1 VGSFGAYKYG
11 NYLQRW
17 YQHGAMHTPCAL
29 MWTVRCVR
37 MKELMNSLPSAGQVK
52 QLLPGLPGLVYISIG
67 VHVRHCN
74 LRDLTLLQLVARTSW
89 IGFVIQSQKIYGVIQ
104 CRFH

>member
-1 VGSFGAYKYG
+1 MGSFEAYKYG

-17 YQHGAMHTPCAL
+17 CQHGAMRTLCAL

-52 QLLPGLPGLVYISIG
+52 QLLPGLPGLVYKSID
-67 VHVRHCN
+67 VHVRHHN
-74 LRDLTLLQLVARTSW
+74 LRHLTLLQSVLRTSW
-89 IGFVIQSQKIYGVIQ
+89 IGFVIQSQKIYCVI
-104 CRFH
+104 

>member
-17 YQHGAMHTPCAL
+17 YQHGAMHTLCAL

-74 LRDLTLLQLVARTSW
+74 LRHLTLLQLVARTSW
-89 IGFVIQSQKIYGVIQ
+89 IGFVIQSQKIYGVI
-104 CRFH
+104 

>member
-1 VGSFGAYKYG
+1 
-11 NYLQRW
+11 
-17 YQHGAMHTPCAL
+17 
-29 MWTVRCVR
+29 